1 MNPKLEYGCF
11 YCKKERR
18 LEDLTLEELRDKVFE
33 ITKKQK
39 YIADCGL
46 SEEITLLAIKELDE
60 QKQEL
65 KEIMHKKV
73 DKL

>member
-1 MNPKLEYGCF
+1 MRHLSACLFCE
-11 YCKKERR
+11 KERR
-18 LEDLTLEELRDKVFE
+18 LEDLSLQELRDKVFE

-46 SEEITLLAIKELDE
+46 SEEVTALAFKELEE
-60 QKQEL
+60 QKKEL

-73 DKL
+73 DSL

>member
-1 MNPKLEYGCF
+1 
-11 YCKKERR
+11 
-18 LEDLTLEELRDKVFE
+18 LEELRDKVFE